1 MSSKLYTSKKKNA
14 RIQTPDVSTAPAS
27 GIFEPRPFVPQHE
40 ATQQSQPDL
49 NTALTQSQR
58 YGHNLSR
65 MHSAIPST
73 PIQPKVGLAQPLQH
87 QKITLAN
94 GGSPLPKPVLQKM
107 EAAFGTNFS
116 DVRTH
121 EGSEAKSIGAIA
133 YTQGNHI
140 HFQPGRYNPMS
151 QSGQQLLG
159 HELTHIVQQRAGQ
172 VKIPQNKG
180 TVINS
185 NPNLEKEADIQ
196 GAKAAQ
202 GERVQVADVGSGL
215 QRQATS
221 KMSQVV
227 QCSNEEDRQPRFYMD
242 SSSVAHA
249 SPNEGGDGRFYMDS
263 SGVAHGSPNFLDKQT
278 KDSLH
283 KKLKRK
289 PEEQKALAQWNTNA
303 QGRNQGLAHILDY
316 AYARPPKKGLE
327 ELEANT
333 GGQPISGK
341 GLREQNKLTDKQIQ
355 QLEKYE
361 LDKEDG
367 TEKKLL
373 PVSTKDENGKV
384 IKTNPENSKQ
394 NLNTLKAQQKE
405 YIDSL
410 SPEEKKNLGIDEK
423 NQELKNQI
431 KEAEKQLADQ
441 TAYKVPREESKKG
454 RIEQVETV
462 TGKGKGSF
470 KQDKGEIVGVTE
482 ALNNL
487 PPKPESLET
496 KGSKGGEI
504 TLKNPEWVNNPNKW
518 VKDSQGEYSK
528 KAGWTLKDNVKVP
541 NTATSQSYTTGNEK
555 QSLKV
560 EKWGPNPDTMKYSSV
575 MGASTNNNQEQEKKK
590 KKK

>member
-14 RIQTPDVSTAPAS
+14 RIQTPDLSTAPAS
-27 GIFEPRPFVPQHE
+27 GLFEPRPFEPQQE
-40 ATQQSQPDL
+40 ATQQSQPDI
-49 NTALTQSQR
+49 NTDLTQSQH

-73 PIQPKVGLAQPLQH
+73 PIQPKIGLGQPLQH
-87 QKITLAN
+87 QKITPAN

-107 EAAFGTNFS
+107 EAAFSTNFS

-172 VKIPQNKG
+172 VTIPQGKG

-196 GAKAAQ
+196 GMKAAQ
-202 GERVQVADVGSGL
+202 GERVQVASVGSGL

-227 QCSNEEDRQPRFYMD
+227 QCSLDEE
-242 SSSVAHA
+242 
-249 SPNEGGDGRFYMDS
+249 
-263 SGVAHGSPNFLDKQT
+263 T
-278 KDSLH
+278 KDSLNKH
-283 KKLKRK
+283 LERKL
-289 PEEQKALAQWNTNA
+289 EEQKALAQWNTNA
-303 QGRNQGLAHILDY
+303 RGRNQGLTHILDY
-316 AYARPPKKGLE
+316 AYARPPKQGFE

-341 GLREQNKLTDKQIQ
+341 DLKEKHKLTDKQIQ

-361 LDKEDG
+361 LEKEDG

-394 NLNTLKAQQKE
+394 KLNALKAQQKE

-410 SPEEKKNLGIDEK
+410 SPEEKKNLGKDEK

-431 KEAEKQLADQ
+431 KEAEKHLADQ

-454 RIEQVETV
+454 RIEQVETA
-462 TGKGKGSF
+462 TGKERGSF

-482 ALNNL
+482 ALNELSEKREN
-487 PPKPESLET
+487 EET
-496 KGSKGGEI
+496 KGPKGGEI
-504 TLKNPEWVNNPNKW
+504 TLKNPEWVKE
-518 VKDSQGEYSK
+518 KD
-528 KAGWTLKDNVKVP
+528 GWESKDNVKVP
-541 NTATSQSYTTGNEK
+541 NTATSESYTTGNVK
-555 QSLKV
+555 QSLRV
-560 EKWGPNPDTMKYSSV
+560 EKWGPNPETMKYSSV
-575 MGASTNNNQEQEKKK
+575 MGASTNNNKEQEKKK

>member
-27 GIFEPRPFVPQHE
+27 GIFEPRPFVPQQE
-40 ATQQSQPDL
+40 ATQQSQPDI

-73 PIQPKVGLAQPLQH
+73 PIQRQIGLAQPLQH
-87 QKITLAN
+87 QKITPAN

-159 HELTHIVQQRAGQ
+159 HELTHIVQQKAGQ
-172 VKIPQNKG
+172 VTMPQGKG

-202 GERVQVADVGSGL
+202 GERVQVAGVGSGL

-227 QCSNEEDRQPRFYMD
+227 QCS
-242 SSSVAHA
+242 
-249 SPNEGGDGRFYMDS
+249 
-263 SGVAHGSPNFLDKQT
+263 LDKET
-278 KDSLH
+278 KDSLNKH
-283 KKLKRK
+283 LERKL
-289 PEEQKALAQWNTNA
+289 EEQKALAQWNTNA

-316 AYARPPKKGLE
+316 AYAKPPKKGFE

-333 GGQPISGK
+333 GRQPISGK
-341 GLREQNKLTDKQIQ
+341 DLREKHKHTDKDINK
-355 QLEKYE
+355 LEKYE

-373 PVSTKDENGKV
+373 PVSTKDEKGNI
-384 IKTNPENSKQ
+384 IKTNPEKSKQ
-394 NLNTLKAQQKE
+394 DLNALKAQQKE

-410 SPEEKKNLGIDEK
+410 SPEEKKNLGKDEK

-454 RIEQVETV
+454 RIEQVETA
-462 TGKGKGSF
+462 TGKEKGSF

-487 PPKPESLET
+487 PPKPESVET
-496 KGSKGGEI
+496 KGPKGGEI
-504 TLKNPEWVNNPNKW
+504 TLNNPEWVKNPNKW

-560 EKWGPNPDTMKYSSV
+560 EKWGANPDTMKYSSV